1 MEFCGSESLKF
12 LKFGVLK
19 DNEEGDEK
27 GQKNTDS
34 TR

>member
-1 MEFCGSESLKF
+1 MEV

>member
-1 MEFCGSESLKF
+1 VGMKF